1 MVGYFFLHYKEGIV
15 FMEVKLMY
23 IDKNKEFS
31 CYEQYLPLISKRRK
45 DKISRF
51 YFDKD
56 KTVSLLTGLLIRN
69 EISQR
74 LGIIPSDIEFGYGE
88 HGKPYVL
95 NSCDYHFSVSHS
107 GNAIVFVGDSFPV
120 GIDIEQIAD
129 ENLKM
134 AKRFFTCNEYEYTI
148 NSKQLN
154 IAFYKIWTSKEAYV
168 KMLGLGLSKPL
179 KSFDV
184 LNESINCSFVT
195 KRATEYLITVCSEK
209 TVINDIK
216 IEELPIERLLR

>member
-95 NSCDYHFSVSHS
+95 NSRDYHFSVSHS

-120 GIDIEQIAD
+120 GIDICLLYTSDAAD
-129 ENLKM
+129 E
-134 AKRFFTCNEYEYTI
+134 
-148 NSKQLN
+148 
-154 IAFYKIWTSKEAYV
+154 
-168 KMLGLGLSKPL
+168 
-179 KSFDV
+179 
-184 LNESINCSFVT
+184 
-195 KRATEYLITVCSEK
+195 
-209 TVINDIK
+209 
-216 IEELPIERLLR
+216 

>member
-95 NSCDYHFSVSHS
+95 NRCDYHFSVSHS

-120 GIDIEQIAD
+120 GID
-129 ENLKM
+129 
-134 AKRFFTCNEYEYTI
+134 
-148 NSKQLN
+148 
-154 IAFYKIWTSKEAYV
+154 
-168 KMLGLGLSKPL
+168 
-179 KSFDV
+179 
-184 LNESINCSFVT
+184 
-195 KRATEYLITVCSEK
+195 
-209 TVINDIK
+209 
-216 IEELPIERLLR
+216 LLMS

>member
-95 NSCDYHFSVSHS
+95 NSRDYHFSVSHS
-107 GNAIVFVGDSFPV
+107 G
-120 GIDIEQIAD
+120 
-129 ENLKM
+129 
-134 AKRFFTCNEYEYTI
+134 R
-148 NSKQLN
+148 
-154 IAFYKIWTSKEAYV
+154 
-168 KMLGLGLSKPL
+168 
-179 KSFDV
+179 
-184 LNESINCSFVT
+184 
-195 KRATEYLITVCSEK
+195 
-209 TVINDIK
+209 
-216 IEELPIERLLR
+216 

>member
-1 MVGYFFLHYKEGIV
+1 MNTISVEELEKIDASEITIV
-15 FMEVKLMY
+15 DVRPADQYSRGSFPGAVNIPLDEFDEKMEAV
-23 IDKNKEFS
+23 
-31 CYEQYLPLISKRRK
+31 
-45 DKISRF
+45 
-51 YFDKD
+51 DKD

-95 NSCDYHFSVSHS
+95 NSRDYHFSVSHS

-134 AKRFFTCNEYEYTI
+134 AKRFFTCNEYEYII

>member
-1 MVGYFFLHYKEGIV
+1 MNLDTV
-15 FMEVKLMY
+15 
-23 IDKNKEFS
+23 N
-31 CYEQYLPLISKRRK
+31 
-45 DKISRF
+45 SR
-51 YFDKD
+51 
-56 KTVSLLTGLLIRN
+56 
-69 EISQR
+69 
-74 LGIIPSDIEFGYGE
+74 
-88 HGKPYVL
+88 
-95 NSCDYHFSVSHS
+95 DYHFSVSHS

-134 AKRFFTCNEYEYTI
+134 AKRFFTCNEYEYII